1 MTRIISQ
8 LRTTDLA
15 ASIAFYTT
23 QLGFTLAFEYR
34 GFYAGVQLGDAMVH
48 LKQVDAP
55 DPSIP
60 YVEEGGHLHLYLQV
74 DDVRGVAAALG
85 GKGVPLVQPLCET
98 EWQTRE
104 FVIRD
109 DQGHTL
115 YFGEPM

>member
-1 MTRIISQ
+1 MPRIIPQ
-8 LRTTDLA
+8 LRTTDLTGT
-15 ASIAFYTT
+15 IDFYTT
-23 QLGFTLAFEYR
+23 RLGFTLAFEYR

-48 LKQVDAP
+48 LKQVDTP

-60 YVEEGGHLHLYLQV
+60 YVDEGGHLHLYLKV
-74 DDVRGVAAALG
+74 EDVEEMAESLG
-85 GKGVPLVQPLCET
+85 RRGVPLVQPVCET

-115 YFGEPM
+115 YFGQPL